1 VSNTVTVQAPVI
13 VSEAPIVT
21 SPIYAGAAVTIQG
34 SSVEPAGS
42 VITVYVNGLPVGTT
56 TVLAG
61 GIWSYGPVALSEG
74 DLVKATAQA
83 AGESASGFSNTVV
96 VSADSSDVTPPP
108 VITSPI
114 AAGATSVPGTSVP
127 LATVDVYADGLY
139 LGTTAAD
146 GSGNWTLGGVPPL
159 PDGTILT
166 GTATLSPTG
175 TSVLGPPVVV
185 GTAVH
190 LMRSD
195 KITVLGQPI
204 ASCFDRPWNPA
215 ASSMDPL
222 GGNHVF
228 DNGEG
233 VPPQPSAPDT
243 GDYDK
248 AYVRNI
254 TSGTV
259 EPEAGV
265 LADDG
270 RPLVF
275 YELLDN
281 NGHTLYLKK
290 VSGQIVFTIDTP

>member
-1 VSNTVTVQAPVI
+1 V
-13 VSEAPIVT
+13 
-21 SPIYAGAAVTIQG
+21 
-34 SSVEPAGS
+34 
-42 VITVYVNGLPVGTT
+42 
-56 TVLAG
+56 
-61 GIWSYGPVALSEG
+61 
-74 DLVKATAQA
+74 
-83 AGESASGFSNTVV
+83 SGFSNTVV

-254 TSGTV
+254 VSGTV

-281 NGHTLYLKK
+281 NAHTLYLKK
-290 VSGQIVFTIDTP
+290 VSGQIVFTIDAP